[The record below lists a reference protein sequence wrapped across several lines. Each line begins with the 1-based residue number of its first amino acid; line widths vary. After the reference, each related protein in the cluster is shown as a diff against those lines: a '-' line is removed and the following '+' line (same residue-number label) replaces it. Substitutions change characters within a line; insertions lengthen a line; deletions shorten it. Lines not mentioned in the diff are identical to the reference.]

1 MKIGLFWDNAINI
14 KSYYVKNGTAYD
26 LETNQPYM
34 YHHTVSEKPPH
45 QTVTYQVL
53 LKGEILMPT

>member
-1 MKIGLFWDNAINI
+1 MKIGLFWDGAINI

-34 YHHTVSEKPPH
+34 YHHTVS
-45 QTVTYQVL
+45 
-53 LKGEILMPT
+53 